1 MGSDMTTRAT
11 SFDFTDNVVLI
22 TGGASGI
29 GLQVATEFVRSGAHV
44 VIVGRDQR
52 KLADAAEGLP
62 AGSVSTVQADVADR
76 AQVQALVES
85 TVRDHGGIDVVISNA
100 AQFIPGDVTDVTPE
114 QWESLRATNIDGFF
128 HLAQQTLRLLAQRGG
143 TLIATSSVSGLRGD
157 WNQAVYNAS
166 KGAVSLFV
174 QSLALDWA
182 GRGVRING
190 VAPSVTNTEALADIT
205 QNDAIRTQFESRV
218 AMGRLAETD
227 DIAPAFLFLA
237 SDAAKYINGVILP
250 VDGGTSA
257 STGQARVAA

>member
-1 MGSDMTTRAT
+1 MATRTA
-11 SFDFTDNVVLI
+11 SFDFTDNIVIV

-29 GLQVATEFVRSGAHV
+29 GLQVSTDFVRSGAHV

-52 KLADAAEGLP
+52 KLDAARAGLP
-62 AGSVSTVQADVADR
+62 AGSVTTVRADISDQN
-76 AQVQALVES
+76 QVRDLVDS

-100 AQFIPGDVTDVTPE
+100 AQFIPGDITDVSAD
-114 QWESLRATNIDGFF
+114 QWADLRSTNIDGFF
-128 HLAQQTLRLLAQRGG
+128 YLAQQTLPVLAQRGG
-143 TLIATSSVSGLRGD
+143 TFIATSSVSGLRGD

-182 GRGVRING
+182 PRGVRVNG

-205 QNDAIRTQFESRV
+205 GNDTIRPHFENRV
-218 AMGRLAETD
+218 ALGRLAETE

-237 SDAAKYINGVILP
+237 SDAARYVNGVILP

-257 STGQARVAA
+257 STGQAHIAA